1 MNTFQIQNKT
11 NYLIKNL
18 DEIIYNYKNNENVF
32 NLIDAFNLE
41 CVEFLKSYTNIDY
54 DNLYKLDNIETN
66 KLISGIENQYN
77 NLICNIFICSKL
89 SLSVV
94 ICCELVMNI
103 DKFYYIIK
111 NGLWLRNFVKKN
123 NEKTL
128 SFLDVFEEMKN
139 ILINRN
145 YSIQ

>member
-1 MNTFQIQNKT
+1 
-11 NYLIKNL
+11 
-18 DEIIYNYKNNENVF
+18 
-32 NLIDAFNLE
+32 
-41 CVEFLKSYTNIDY
+41 
-54 DNLYKLDNIETN
+54 
-66 KLISGIENQYN
+66 
-77 NLICNIFICSKL
+77 
-89 SLSVV
+89 
-94 ICCELVMNI
+94 MNI